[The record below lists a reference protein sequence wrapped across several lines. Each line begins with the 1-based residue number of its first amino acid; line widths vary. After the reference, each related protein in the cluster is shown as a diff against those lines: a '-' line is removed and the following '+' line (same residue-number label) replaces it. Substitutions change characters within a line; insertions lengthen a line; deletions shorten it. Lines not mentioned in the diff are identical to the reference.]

1 MLFRSVAG
9 DYRSGGHP
17 RKDELFANTRS
28 ATGIGHR
35 VHHNRPDGYRIHEFY
50 GDSVISDDM
59 INASLQPHLP
69 LIISLFEKHKVK
81 DAYLFGSALTDNFD
95 EKSDVDFLVN
105 FNADIDP
112 LEKGELMWSLRFSL
126 EDDLNRTIDLI
137 TESSLKNPY
146 FIEELNETKQKIYG

>member
-1 MLFRSVAG
+1 
-9 DYRSGGHP
+9 
-17 RKDELFANTRS
+17 
-28 ATGIGHR
+28 
-35 VHHNRPDGYRIHEFY
+35 
-50 GDSVISDDM
+50 M